1 MSAQDREKR
10 GQAEEF
16 RKTVGSKEQRRLRAE
31 RRGTVGTWSAFGS
44 MGAVGWFVALPTVL
58 SSLFGAWLDHKWPS
72 DINWPLTMLGAG
84 LFVGCLF
91 AAIWMN
97 REKERIIRE
106 REEWE
111 DLDLQDRDSTNGDA

>member
-1 MSAQDREKR
+1 MNPQHRDKGPQSD
-10 GQAEEF
+10 EF
-16 RKTVGSKEQRRLRAE
+16 RRTVGSKEQRRLRAE

-58 SSLFGAWLDHKWPS
+58 GSIFGAWLDHKWPS
-72 DINWPLTMLGAG
+72 DMNWTLTMLGAG
-84 LFVGCLF
+84 LFIGCVF

-106 REEWE
+106 RDEWANM
-111 DLDLQDRDSTNGDA
+111 DLQDRDSTDEDV